1 MEFNEKLVKL
11 RKERGMTQEGLA
23 ELLKVSRQAISK
35 WESGQSYPEMEK
47 LIMLSELYGVTLDSL
62 VRDQDVQ
69 QDSHNTISE
78 PYWMSRGHYYE
89 YKSRITWFGLPLIHV
104 HVGRGFKKAK
114 GIIAVGNIA
123 TGILSV
129 GLLANGLISLGLISI
144 GLVGIGSISIGLLF
158 SLAAVSIGTFSIGA
172 VAIGIFSLGALSIG
186 MYSVGACAIASH
198 IAIGDYAY
206 GHIAIGR
213 VAKGAIAIIDESP
226 NHDFSLIQA
235 NEVRRTIH
243 SIYPNTWKWIVEM
256 MTAIFRN

>member
-1 MEFNEKLVKL
+1 MGFNEKLVQL
-11 RKERGMTQEGLA
+11 RKERGMTQESLA
-23 ELLKVSRQAISK
+23 DLLKVSRQAISK
-35 WESGQSYPEMEK
+35 WESGQSYPEMDK
-47 LIMLSELYGVTLDSL
+47 LIALSELYGVTLDSL
-62 VRDQDVQ
+62 VKDQDVQ
-69 QDSHNTISE
+69 KDSHNTISE

-89 YKSRITWFGLPLIHV
+89 YKSQITWFGLPLIHV
-104 HVGRGFKKAK
+104 HIGRGFKKAK

-129 GLLANGLISLGLISI
+129 GLVANGLISLGLISI
-144 GLVGIGSISIGLLF
+144 GLIGIGSISIGLLF
-158 SLAAVSIGTFSIGA
+158 SLAAVSIGTFSVGA

-198 IAIGDYAY
+198 LAIGDYAY
-206 GHIAIGR
+206 AHIAIGR

-235 NEVRRTIH
+235 NEVRRTIY